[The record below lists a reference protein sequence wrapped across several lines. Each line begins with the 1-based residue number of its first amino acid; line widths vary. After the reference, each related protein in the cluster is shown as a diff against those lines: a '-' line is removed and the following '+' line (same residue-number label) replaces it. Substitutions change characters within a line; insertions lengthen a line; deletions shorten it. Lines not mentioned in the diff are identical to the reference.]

1 MAFDHAWIFPVL
13 TATCALAAFFIGYAI
28 GVSNGDEY
36 AWLSYI
42 SDGGAIPPQS
52 CIFGQLLNLSAVFMA
67 ITTYLRY
74 LQFIDFYVHRH
85 NVACRQ
91 WQRVNFGFMILGFF
105 IAFGISV
112 VANFQVIKQL

>member
-52 CIFGQLLNLSAVFMA
+52 CIFGQLLNLSAVFSVSCLFFSLTRGVFSGDHHLPSIPPIHRLLRPPPQRRLQTMA
-67 ITTYLRY
+67 T
-74 LQFIDFYVHRH
+74 
-85 NVACRQ
+85 
-91 WQRVNFGFMILGFF
+91 
-105 IAFGISV
+105 S
-112 VANFQVIKQL
+112 